1 MCLLAKFFNGFA
13 NSTRLSI
20 LLLLT
25 QRGEMKVGE
34 LVKELGAPQPRV
46 SDHLRCLSWCG
57 YVEVRREGRN
67 AYYSVADER
76 VLEVLKL
83 GSRCYGTTSST
94 SRLAMTRR
102 RAARDRS
109 PLSDRRRVALSILDA
124 IHPRR
129 HVRVVVEGDLAPLLE
144 LAQPNEVAG
153 VSYVGQRE
161 LIGEVVATF

>member
-1 MCLLAKFFNGFA
+1 MRAWKERFMQENVIGTEPLAEITVGRESEEMCLLAKFFNGFA

-20 LLLLT
+20 LLLLS

-34 LVKELGAPQPRV
+34 LVRELGAPQPRV

-83 GSRCYGTTSST
+83 GEA
-94 SRLAMTRR
+94 LL
-102 RAARDRS
+102 RDN
-109 PLSDRRRVALSILDA
+109 LDR
-124 IHPRR
+124 
-129 HVRVVVEGDLAPLLE
+129 VESCDDDEGC
-144 LAQPNEVAG
+144 
-153 VSYVGQRE
+153 
-161 LIGEVVATF
+161 